1 LWKAAL
7 KDLLDAVS
15 ESREVLG
22 APSMTK
28 AAETSPF
35 TNT

>member
-1 LWKAAL
+1 LKAAL

-15 ESREVLG
+15 DGREILG

-28 AAETSPF
+28 AAETSLI

>member
-15 ESREVLG
+15 DSREVLG
-22 APSMTK
+22 TPSVAK
-28 AAETSPF
+28 AAETSLI